1 MESLVNFVVGK
12 LGDLIVKEAQFLGG
26 VGNQVEWV
34 ETELKRI
41 QSCLIDADT
50 KRRKGDAR
58 VENWL
63 NELRDVAYRIED
75 AIDTFYVEI
84 EDSRQKDS
92 SGFLHKFNKL
102 CCMPMKVPCLH
113 KLGKE
118 LGQIR
123 DVLDGISKSRVDYG
137 IKELPQD
144 TERGRSQADE
154 LPMRAKAYLD
164 VDETKIVGLDDDK
177 NNILNLLLNSTEIPR
192 RAVITIVGPG
202 GLGKTTLA
210 RMVYKR
216 AKANFD
222 HHIMLSVSQH
232 YNLADIVRRMLNEP
246 PQEVDLE
253 SIMPKLKSFLSN
265 QRYLIILDDVWE
277 VSLWEQLQ
285 DALPNN
291 ENGSRVMITSRSID
305 VAPVDLKIPP
315 YKLNLLNDKDSLNLL
330 LKTSLS
336 CQEFDKKC
344 PNELL
349 KLADALSK
357 KCKGL
362 PLALNVLGGILSK
375 KDQTY
380 HAWKDMLNTLDWYSN
395 KGESCMNVLA
405 MSYEDMPYYLKPCFL
420 HLACF
425 PEDYEIDVRDLI
437 RMWIAE
443 RILPQNDKKTLE
455 ETGEDCLQQL
465 FERNMVQLSS
475 PYTVGDDGRICR
487 VHDLLR
493 DLAIHEA
500 EKINFVTIFRN
511 PQDVN
516 HSHRVTRRASL
527 QSNSHEL
534 IKHIGPKTRSL
545 LCFASEIINSLN
557 FPEFRLLR
565 VLEIQRVQNME
576 IRGLEQLIHLKYLAI
591 QQCYQINLH
600 IESSLGHLKNLE
612 TFSLEGTISM
622 VVSEPSGLWTTS
634 TLRHVRTPRFEQWV
648 LPFNAN
654 LRNLQTIATVQITED
669 SYKHDQFP
677 CLNSLRELSL
687 EIRKTNDAIAPIFG
701 TMSRLLSLHIF
712 CYPTISVPE
721 ELVYPTALPNYQDLQ
736 SLSLIGMWDKGVSL
750 EARLFPRH
758 LAILSL
764 NNSRLGQDPMPE
776 LGKLQ
781 SLKKL
786 ILIRTVL
793 CNGTHMICPTGFP
806 VLETLDVWLLEDVDL
821 LRVEKGVMPKLKYFR
836 RNNYYKR
843 LKVELPPEIQHIIP
857 DYDYFSE

>member
-41 QSCLIDADT
+41 QCCLIDADT

-84 EDSRQKDS
+84 EDSRHKVS

-137 IKELPQD
+137 IKELQQD

-232 YNLADIVRRMLNEP
+232 YNLADVVRRMLNEP

-315 YKLNLLNDKDSLNLL
+315 YKLKLLNDKDSLNLL
-330 LKTSLS
+330 LKTALS

-344 PNELL
+344 PIELL
-349 KLADALSK
+349 ELADALSK

-380 HAWKDMLNTLDWYSN
+380 HAWKDMLDTLDWYSN

-425 PEDYEIDVRDLI
+425 PEDYEIDVKDLI

-443 RILPQNDKKTLE
+443 RILPQNDKKTSE

-465 FERNMVQLSS
+465 FERYL
-475 PYTVGDDGRICR
+475 TFF
-487 VHDLLR
+487 L
-493 DLAIHEA
+493 
-500 EKINFVTIFRN
+500 FIFL
-511 PQDVN
+511 V
-516 HSHRVTRRASL
+516 
-527 QSNSHEL
+527 
-534 IKHIGPKTRSL
+534 
-545 LCFASEIINSLN
+545 
-557 FPEFRLLR
+557 
-565 VLEIQRVQNME
+565 
-576 IRGLEQLIHLKYLAI
+576 
-591 QQCYQINLH
+591 
-600 IESSLGHLKNLE
+600 KN
-612 TFSLEGTISM
+612 
-622 VVSEPSGLWTTS
+622 WT
-634 TLRHVRTPRFEQWV
+634 
-648 LPFNAN
+648 
-654 LRNLQTIATVQITED
+654 
-669 SYKHDQFP
+669 
-677 CLNSLRELSL
+677 
-687 EIRKTNDAIAPIFG
+687 
-701 TMSRLLSLHIF
+701 
-712 CYPTISVPE
+712 
-721 ELVYPTALPNYQDLQ
+721 
-736 SLSLIGMWDKGVSL
+736 
-750 EARLFPRH
+750 
-758 LAILSL
+758 
-764 NNSRLGQDPMPE
+764 
-776 LGKLQ
+776 
-781 SLKKL
+781 
-786 ILIRTVL
+786 
-793 CNGTHMICPTGFP
+793 
-806 VLETLDVWLLEDVDL
+806 
-821 LRVEKGVMPKLKYFR
+821 
-836 RNNYYKR
+836 
-843 LKVELPPEIQHIIP
+843 
-857 DYDYFSE
+857 